1 MFKDYFFVLQ
11 YAPFRLA
18 IKPISEAEK
27 HHIAVQYGLFRMTK
41 WAISERETCFSGLCY
56 GVYQNVVRT
65 GMGFTMLYL
74 TFVYISFE
82 KIFCQNSVKKNCK
95 YVSGVLLR
103 SDDAGGGKWCGKCA
117 WPVCGRL
124 IDSGDADLLLRGASA
139 VDVRINR
146 CRNQVFRY
154 SQTFHI

>member
-1 MFKDYFFVLQ
+1 MFEGHFIALQ
-11 YAPFRLA
+11 KAPFRHAKWPVL
-18 IKPISEAEK
+18 EAEK

-41 WAISERETCFSGLCY
+41 RAISERETCFSGLWC

-65 GMGFTMLYL
+65 GMGFIMPYL

-103 SDDAGGGKWCGKCA
+103 SDGVRGGKWRGKGV
-117 WPVCGRL
+117 WLVCGRL
-124 IDSGDADLLLRGASA
+124 IDNGDADLLLRGASA
-139 VDVRINR
+139 VDVHINR

>member
-1 MFKDYFFVLQ
+1 MFKGQFPALQ
-11 YAPFRLA
+11 KAPFRHA
-18 IKPISEAEK
+18 KWPFSEAEK

-41 WAISERETCFSGLCY
+41 RAISEREMCFSGLCY

-65 GMGFTMLYL
+65 GMGLIMPYL

-103 SDDAGGGKWCGKCA
+103 SHGVRGWKMVRE
-117 WPVCGRL
+117 VCVAR
-124 IDSGDADLLLRGASA
+124 
-139 VDVRINR
+139 VRKIK
-146 CRNQVFRY
+146 
-154 SQTFHI
+154 

>member
-1 MFKDYFFVLQ
+1 MFKGHFSVLQ

-41 WAISERETCFSGLCY
+41 WAISERETCFSGLWC

-117 WPVCGRL
+117 WLVCGRL
-124 IDSGDADLLLRGASA
+124 NDNGDADLLLRGASA